1 MSFQPIIGGGGYAGW
16 KLLARTGEIQKKL
29 VAQDAEVVRDTRHF
43 RENFDDIKT
52 AEDLVSDYR
61 MLRTALSAYGLEA
74 DTNNRYFIRKVL
86 ESELDDPKSLAN
98 RLGDKRYRAL
108 AEAFGMGKGGARA
121 KGLGDTV
128 AERHLVA
135 ELERRVGNVDGNLRL
150 AMNAKRELAAV
161 GESDSSDTTRW
172 YNILGSVP
180 LRKVV
185 EGALG
190 LGTEFGKLPVERQAQ
205 ELASRTAKLLG
216 SGSPSVFAD
225 PKNLEKLIGRFL
237 VRAEAVTS
245 SQSAYNAALVLLR

>member
-16 KLLARTGEIQKKL
+16 KLLARTGEMQKKL

-43 RENFDDIKT
+43 RENFDDVKT

-86 ESELDDPKSLAN
+86 ESDLDDPKSLAN

-121 KGLGDTV
+121 KGLVDTV
-128 AERHLVA
+128 AERHVVA

-180 LRKVV
+180 LRRWWKARWVWGRSSESSRLNV
-185 EGALG
+185 RHRNSPAERPSCWARVLRPS
-190 LGTEFGKLPVERQAQ
+190 LPIRRI
-205 ELASRTAKLLG
+205 SR
-216 SGSPSVFAD
+216 S
-225 PKNLEKLIGRFL
+225 
-237 VRAEAVTS
+237 
-245 SQSAYNAALVLLR
+245 